1 MVFGSNTGNG
11 AGLAPMMA
19 IWGNIKS
26 PFFTGEVGAWA
37 DFEGEWKRYIRM
49 LEDGVGKI
57 IGADMKLEIFS
68 NCLDPDN
75 RQILQAKRTQ
85 GQKFEEIWEDFE
97 RRYVRDSI
105 KHHRN
110 HWRNLILP
118 VDGLNEDH
126 VRWFRSEWEK
136 RKGRVEDATVEEEYE
151 LLLQRI
157 GGINAKRIMFEEV
170 KRGRGK
176 FVLKMARLGDFTK
189 FSVEKLVQ
197 RVTGDPPSELFE
209 DQGWFIITVQEKEAE
224 RKLLTL
230 KGKKSRVDTSLKFC
244 SQDIKCAQAT
254 FLIGCLTQPGW
265 RKGRVT

>member
-1 MVFGSNTGNG
+1 
-11 AGLAPMMA
+11 MMA

-105 KHHRN
+105 EHHRN

-136 RKGRVEDATVEEEYE
+136 RKGRVEDADIEEEYV
-151 LLLQRI
+151 LILQRM
-157 GGINAKRIMFEEV
+157 N
-170 KRGRGK
+170 
-176 FVLKMARLGDFTK
+176 
-189 FSVEKLVQ
+189 
-197 RVTGDPPSELFE
+197 P
-209 DQGWFIITVQEKEAE
+209 
-224 RKLLTL
+224 
-230 KGKKSRVDTSLKFC
+230 
-244 SQDIKCAQAT
+244 
-254 FLIGCLTQPGW
+254 
-265 RKGRVT
+265 